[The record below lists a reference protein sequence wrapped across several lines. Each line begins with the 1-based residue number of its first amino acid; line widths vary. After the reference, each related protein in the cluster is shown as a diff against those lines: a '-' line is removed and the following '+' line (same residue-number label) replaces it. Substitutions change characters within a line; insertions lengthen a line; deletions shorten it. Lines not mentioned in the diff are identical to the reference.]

1 MLKKYALTMA
11 LVAACAFSA
20 ACGNAKNDNAQV
32 TNDTNVVVENESVTE
47 INSETSVE
55 ETAEE
60 TVEETEAPLADGVYS
75 AKFEPDSS
83 MFRVNETCDDK
94 GILTVE
100 NGQMTLHITM
110 RSENIVNLYLG
121 LVKDAQNSDEL
132 IEPTKEEVT
141 YSDGSTETVNAF
153 DVPVPYLDKEF
164 DLALIG
170 KKGVW
175 YDHKVVVTD
184 VEPAE

>member
-55 ETAEE
+55 ETAEK

-83 MFRVNETCDDK
+83 MFRVNETCDD
-94 GILTVE
+94 
-100 NGQMTLHITM
+100 
-110 RSENIVNLYLG
+110 
-121 LVKDAQNSDEL
+121 
-132 IEPTKEEVT
+132 
-141 YSDGSTETVNAF
+141 
-153 DVPVPYLDKEF
+153 
-164 DLALIG
+164 
-170 KKGVW
+170 
-175 YDHKVVVTD
+175 
-184 VEPAE
+184 

>member
-32 TNDTNVVVENESVTE
+32 TNDTNVVVENESVAE

-60 TVEETEAPLADGVYS
+60 TVEETEAPLEDGVYS

-83 MFRVNETCDDK
+83 MFRVNETCDDR

>member
-47 INSETSVE
+47 INSETS
-55 ETAEE
+55 
-60 TVEETEAPLADGVYS
+60 VEETEAPLADGVYS

-141 YSDGSTETVNAF
+141 YSDGSTETVYAF

-170 KKGVW
+170 KKGIW